1 MKITSVELHPAG
13 SDFVAVLS
21 FRDPTRQNP
30 YNVKNIAGLDA
41 DAIVPRYYGK
51 ATNSNQNFY
60 NLTPLKREP
69 IMRVELNPQFGEGKS
84 YSDLR
89 DDLYKLIASSRTGV
103 VDIQFKNGAVL
114 VAAISGL
121 VTKLEATHFE
131 KNPEVQISF
140 SVEDSMLKAPAPVNV
155 VVAGLD
161 LADVNIVDPLSTAPH
176 GFDFTLTFLAGLAS
190 INISDPTDASW
201 SFVVTP
207 AGGFLINDVL
217 HFSSEPKDK
226 KLYIT
231 RGAATIY
238 LADKLAQGS
247 VWPILFPGDNHFG
260 AVAPASLRIDAIS
273 YYPTYWGV

>member
-1 MKITSVELHPAG
+1 MKIDSVELHPEG

-21 FRDPTRQNP
+21 FKDPTRQNP
-30 YNVKNIAGLDA
+30 YNVKSISGLDA
-41 DAIVPRYYGK
+41 EAIIPRYYGT
-51 ATNSNQNFY
+51 ATNSNKKFY
-60 NLTPLKREP
+60 NLSQQKRDFV
-69 IMRVELNPQFGEGKS
+69 MLVDLNPQFSAGKS

-89 DDLYKLIASSRTGV
+89 DDLYRMLASSRTGLIE
-103 VDIQFKNGAVL
+103 IQFKEAGVV

-121 VTKLEATHFE
+121 ATKLEATHFE
-131 KNPEVQISF
+131 KNPQVQLTVSA
-140 SVEDSMLKAPAPVNV
+140 EDGALRAPAPVNV
-155 VVAGLD
+155 NVAGLN
-161 LADVNIVDPLSTAPH
+161 LADVNIVDALSTAPH
-176 GFDFTLTFLAGLAS
+176 AFDFTLTFTGALAS

-207 AGGFLINDVL
+207 AGGFLVGDVL

-226 KLYIT
+226 KLYVV

-238 LADKLAQGS
+238 LADKIVSGS

-260 AVAPASLRIDAIS
+260 AVSPASMVINAIS